1 MHYADRANTLAVK
14 LLLRQRRLSLPVDP
28 FYLECGGKVLVD
40 SVQHFSGV
48 VGMKPQDFLCEESED
63 CFAVLY
69 RGRHFIL
76 YNRNV
81 LSLSRRRWSIA
92 HELGHICCRHQSD
105 GPAQEAE
112 ANAFAASLLA
122 PTVVVFELLRRGN
135 LRQAQDLC
143 DLFGLSMQ
151 AAQYRWEELRHLHQP
166 VYFSQLELTLLERF
180 LPLIEEKLHEAI
192 VTVPRG
198 RMEPPPLVL

>member
-1 MHYADRANTLAVK
+1 MHYADRANILAVK

-28 FYLECGGKVLVD
+28 FCLECGGKVVVD

-48 VGMKPQDFLCEESED
+48 VGMKPQDFLCEQSED

-76 YNRNV
+76 YNRGV

-112 ANAFAASLLA
+112 ANAFAACLLA
-122 PTVVVFELLRRGN
+122 PTVVV
-135 LRQAQDLC
+135 
-143 DLFGLSMQ
+143 LS
-151 AAQYRWEELRHLHQP
+151 
-166 VYFSQLELTLLERF
+166 
-180 LPLIEEKLHEAI
+180 LIHI
-192 VTVPRG
+192 
-198 RMEPPPLVL
+198 

>member
-1 MHYADRANTLAVK
+1 MHYADRANILAVK

-28 FYLECGGKVLVD
+28 FCLECGGKVVVD

-48 VGMKPQDFLCEESED
+48 VGMKPQDFLCEQSED

-76 YNRNV
+76 YNCGV

-112 ANAFAASLLA
+112 ANAFAACLLA
-122 PTVVVFELLRRGN
+122 PTVVVCELQRRGTI
-135 LRQAQDLC
+135 RQTQDLC

-151 AAQYRWEELRHLHQP
+151 AAQYRWEELRQFR
-166 VYFSQLELTLLERF
+166 Y
-180 LPLIEEKLHEAI
+180 
-192 VTVPRG
+192 VPC
-198 RMEPPPLVL
+198 PPSRKAEGARA

>member
-28 FYLECGGKVLVD
+28 FCLECGGKVVVD

-48 VGMKPQDFLCEESED
+48 VGMKPQDFLCEQSED

-76 YNRNV
+76 YNRGV

-92 HELGHICCRHQSD
+92 HELGHICCRHSCD
-105 GPAQEAE
+105 GVREEAE
-112 ANAFAASLLA
+112 ANAFAASLLM
-122 PTVVVFELLRRGN
+122 PTAAAGELIHRGRLRD
-135 LRQAQDLC
+135 AKDLC
-143 DLFGLSMQ
+143 DIFGVSLQSAQLRMQ
-151 AAQYRWEELRHLHQP
+151 
-166 VYFSQLELTLLERF
+166 QLERTGTQLTELEEQLRQRY
-180 LPLIEEKLHEAI
+180 LPVIEEYLVAPVI
-192 VTVPRG
+192 TLPRS
-198 RMEPPPLVL
+198 RLEPPPLLL

>member
-28 FYLECGGKVLVD
+28 FYLECGGKVVVD

-48 VGMKPQDFLCEESED
+48 VGMKPQDFLCEQSED

-69 RGRHFIL
+69 HGRHFIL
-76 YNRNV
+76 YNCGV

-122 PTVVVFELLRRGN
+122 PTVVVCELQQRGN

-180 LPLIEEKLHEAI
+180 LPLVEERLHEAI

>member
-1 MHYADRANTLAVK
+1 MHYADRANILAVK

-28 FYLECGGKVLVD
+28 FCLECGGKVVVD

-48 VGMKPQDFLCEESED
+48 VGMKPQDFLCEQSED

-76 YNRNV
+76 YNRGV

-112 ANAFAASLLA
+112 ANAFAASLLGA
-122 PTVVVFELLRRGN
+122 HGGGLR
-135 LRQAQDLC
+135 
-143 DLFGLSMQ
+143 
-151 AAQYRWEELRHLHQP
+151 AAAARHHPPDAGSVRP
-166 VYFSQLELTLLERF
+166 VRPVDAGGAVPLGGTAASAISRF
-180 LPLIEEKLHEAI
+180 IFPSWS
-192 VTVPRG
+192 
-198 RMEPPPLVL
+198 